1 MPVIDRRNLRFT
13 LYELLE
19 AHALTTRERYAEH
32 SRETFDAALDLALE
46 ISEKYFVPHNREADL
61 NEPHLVDGRVQTIPA
76 VKIALEAFREAG
88 FFSAHASL
96 EHGGMGLPNVV
107 AQAAQAMFV
116 GANPGTG
123 AYAFLTI
130 AAGNLLEA
138 FGTDNQKTRYL
149 EPMRSGRWFGTMALS
164 EPQAGS
170 SLADIMTRAEQ
181 LDDGSYRVTGS
192 KMWISA
198 GEHELSENI
207 VHLVLAR
214 LKDAPAGVKGISLF
228 IVPRYR
234 ASRLEPSTLEHNDV
248 NLAGLLHKMGYRGT
262 TSTVLNF
269 GERGDCRAELVGEP
283 NKGLSMMFHMMNEA
297 RIGVGMGAAMLAYQG
312 FLYSL
317 NYARERGQGRLP
329 SSKNPLEPPVKII
342 QHADVKRMLLA
353 QKTIA
358 EGSFALGLYCSKL
371 VDDQLTADEVT
382 QRDAG
387 LLLDILTPIMKAWA
401 SHYGLEANAHA
412 IQILG
417 GYGYT
422 REYPVEQFY
431 RDNRLNPIHEGT
443 NGIQGIDLLGRKVTQ
458 FDGASLK
465 LLERE
470 IECAIEEA
478 KSVASTLERANELEA
493 ALGVVRETTAIMLE
507 KRAEV
512 GADAFLANSW
522 HYLEF
527 LGHLV
532 IAWMWLRQATV
543 AAQALE
549 TNPSGANASFYTG
562 KLHACQYFYRYELPK
577 LAHWGQ
583 LLRGL
588 DTTTITMK
596 DEWF

>member
-13 LYELLE
+13 LYELLG
-19 AHALTTRERYAEH
+19 AHALTKRERYAEH

-46 ISEKYFVPHNREADL
+46 ISEKYFASHNREADL
-61 NEPHLVDGRVQTIPA
+61 NEPHVVDGRVQTIPA
-76 VKIALEAFREAG
+76 VKAALGAFREAG

-96 EHGGMGLPNVV
+96 EQGGMGLPNVV

-138 FGTDNQKTRYL
+138 FGTEFQKTRYL

-170 SLADIMTRAEQ
+170 SLADITTRAEQ
-181 LDDGSYRVTGS
+181 LEDGSYRVTGS

-214 LKDAPAGVKGISLF
+214 LSGAPAGVKGISLF
-228 IVPRYR
+228 IVPRYQLENG
-234 ASRLEPSTLEHNDV
+234 RLEPNDV
-248 NLAGLLHKMGYRGT
+248 NLGGLLHKMGYRGT

-269 GERGDCRAELVGEP
+269 GERGDCRAELIGEP

-312 FLYSL
+312 YLYSL
-317 NYARERGQGRLP
+317 NYARERGQGRRP

-371 VDDQLTADEVT
+371 VDDQLTADEPAR
-382 QRDAG
+382 RDAG

-401 SHYGLEANAHA
+401 SHYGLEANSHA

-458 FDGASLK
+458 FEGASLQ

-470 IECAIEEA
+470 IERAITDA
-478 KSVASTLERANELEA
+478 KSVPATFERANELEA

-522 HYLEF
+522 HYLEMM
-527 LGHLV
+527 GHLV
-532 IAWMWLRQATV
+532 IGWIWLQQATV
-543 AAQALE
+543 AARALE
-549 TNPSGANASFYTG
+549 TNPSGADAAFYTG